1 MPLSPLDTEPRATD
15 EPAVEMPHTP
25 LDEAESSFEWWR
37 QRIGLA
43 LGPLL
48 AIALWFTPMPGLT
61 PQAHALVSVLAV
73 TIVFWITEAIPMA
86 ATALLGPAL
95 CIVLGVGKDKEVL
108 ASFGSP
114 ITFLFLG
121 SFLLAQGMQKHGL
134 DRRIALTLMTLP
146 GVSKSPTRVIVTFGL
161 LTAVL
166 SMWMSNTAIT
176 AVMIPIAIGIVH
188 AAPGFSQTRGAASG
202 LMLMIAFAASIGG
215 LATPVGTPT
224 NLVAIGALETITG
237 QRLSFFGW
245 MSLAVPLML
254 VLLVFLV
261 ILLRPKN
268 ATAAGFGEVVAELQR
283 QRASLGPITRGQVNC
298 AIAFAAALV
307 LWMYPGL
314 VEMLFGRGKF
324 GADWMQARLPEE
336 TVGLLVGLMLFVL
349 PISFRKWEF
358 TINWKDAAHIDW
370 GTVLLFG
377 GGLVLG
383 KQIFD
388 TGLAKAIGEGVNAA
402 LGQPSMGVLTA
413 VAIVLSIAL
422 SEATSNTA
430 SANVMVPMMIAVA
443 QGAGVNP
450 IPVALAA
457 CLACS
462 FGFMLPISTPPN
474 ALAYGTGYVRLQ
486 QMVRAGVL
494 LDIVGAVA
502 IWLIVQFLAPL
513 LGWR

>member
-1 MPLSPLDTEPRATD
+1 L
-15 EPAVEMPHTP
+15 V
-25 LDEAESSFEWWR
+25 
-37 QRIGLA
+37 

-48 AIALWFTPMPGLT
+48 AIVLWFVPMPGLT
-61 PQAHALVSVLAV
+61 PEAHALVSVMAV
-73 TIVFWITEAIPMA
+73 TIVFWMSEAIPMA

-95 CIVLGVGKDKEVL
+95 CILLGVASDREVL
-108 ASFGSP
+108 ASFGHP
-114 ITFLFLG
+114 ITFLFIG
-121 SFLLAQGMQKHGL
+121 SFLLAEGMQKHGL
-134 DRRIALTLMTLP
+134 DRRIALTLMCFP
-146 GVSKSPTRVIVTFGL
+146 GVAKSPTRVIIALGC

-166 SMWMSNTAIT
+166 SMWMSNTAMT
-176 AVMIPIAIGIVH
+176 AVMIPIALGIVH
-188 AAPGFSQTRGAASG
+188 AAPAFAKTRGAASG

-224 NLVAIGALETITG
+224 NLVAIGHLQAVTG
-237 QRLSFFGW
+237 ERLSFFQW

-254 VLLVFLV
+254 VLLAFLFV
-261 ILLRPKN
+261 LLRPRGEGH
-268 ATAAGFGEVVAELQR
+268 AGFHQVAAELHR
-283 QRASLGPITRGQVNC
+283 QRRGLGSLTRGQINC
-298 AIAFAAALV
+298 AIAFVAALTF
-307 LWMYPGL
+307 WMYPGL
-314 VEMLFGRGKF
+314 VEMLIGRGKL
-324 GADWMQARLPEE
+324 GAAWMQARMPEE
-336 TVGLLVGLMLFVL
+336 TVGLLAGLSLFVL
-349 PISFRKWEF
+349 PVSLRKWEF
-358 TINWKDAAHIDW
+358 TIDWKDAAKIDW

-388 TGLAKAIGEGVNAA
+388 TGLAKAIGEGVNVA

-443 QGAGVNP
+443 QGAGLNP
-450 IPVALAA
+450 IPVALAT

-474 ALAYGTGYVRLQ
+474 ALAYGTGYVRLP
-486 QMVRAGVL
+486 QMVRAGIL